1 MIGND
6 LDDVAF
12 AGAGRTDGAVTEIA
26 VVYLDSDATTRQRVQ
41 AALSEH
47 SAEMT
52 VTCVGTTDAALEA
65 AASTEV
71 SCLVLD
77 PTGLDEI
84 PAPLVSNDRYP
95 VVLYTDATAP
105 DSAATPF
112 DDAET
117 VVKKQDA
124 GEQVTFL
131 AEKVVSLVSASV
143 DRSETA
149 LRDALSGIESRA
161 DVDELAVLLADD
173 GTVQWS
179 SEAVSAFVDGIDDTS
194 SVEGFYEAM
203 AAALPDTP
211 GGRRQLQRLRES
223 PTEPGAVRV
232 PPHQQE
238 APGFAVRVPGVGRR
252 HQGAAY
258 PLRRGGSALAVLA
271 LVPHPL
277 PVEDESGP
285 SGAAGPLPT
294 PPLRQGQAG
303 QLGQGGAV
311 TGVTGGG

>member
-26 VVYLDSDATTRQRVQ
+26 VVYLDSDVTTRQRVQ

-77 PTGLDEI
+77 PSGLDDI

-117 VVKKQDA
+117 VVRKEGDD
-124 GEQVTFL
+124 QVTLL
-131 AEKVVSLVSASV
+131 AEKIVSVASASV
-143 DRSETA
+143 GRSASA
-149 LRDALSGIESRA
+149 LRDALRPVPSRRC
-161 DVDELAVLLADD
+161 VC
-173 GTVQWS
+173 G
-179 SEAVSAFVDGIDDTS
+179 
-194 SVEGFYEAM
+194 SV
-203 AAALPDTP
+203 
-211 GGRRQLQRLRES
+211 
-223 PTEPGAVRV
+223 
-232 PPHQQE
+232 
-238 APGFAVRVPGVGRR
+238 
-252 HQGAAY
+252 
-258 PLRRGGSALAVLA
+258 
-271 LVPHPL
+271 
-277 PVEDESGP
+277 
-285 SGAAGPLPT
+285 
-294 PPLRQGQAG
+294 
-303 QLGQGGAV
+303 
-311 TGVTGGG
+311 